1 MLNPL
6 HICLDP
12 SIGVHKHSLLDQTVK
27 VKKPID
33 WSHSL
38 SPCREHVRNDLSE
51 YVIEH
56 IRHHDFKLLLFMEF
70 IKIVNVLLD
79 LVLIGLLLDDA
90 GVFNFWVFRGEIR
103 VLEEVLLGV
112 GGLDGLL

>member
-12 SIGVHKHSLLDQTVK
+12 SVRVHQNSLLDQTVQ

-33 WSHSL
+33 WSNSL
-38 SPCREHVRNDLSE
+38 SPGRKHVRNNLSK

-56 IRHHDFKLLLFMEF
+56 IRHHDFKLLLFMEL
-70 IKIVNVLLD
+70 IKIINVLLD

-90 GVFNFWVFRGEIR
+90 GVFNF
-103 VLEEVLLGV
+103 
-112 GGLDGLL
+112 